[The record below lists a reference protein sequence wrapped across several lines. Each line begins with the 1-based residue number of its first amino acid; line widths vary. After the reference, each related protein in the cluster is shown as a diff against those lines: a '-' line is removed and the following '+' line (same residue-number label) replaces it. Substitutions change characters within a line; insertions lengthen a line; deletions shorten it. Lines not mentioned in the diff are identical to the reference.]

1 MAVAARAAA
10 LLLALAALAPAVALA
25 ALREDNAR
33 QNLREADR
41 LRAEQLAVAKA
52 AAGRAER
59 AGIEASRLAL
69 ERVEAAAKLQQADA
83 ATLGVAAR
91 IDALA
96 AKRRDAERRLKARA
110 AGMQPLLPLIERLSL
125 YPVETLLATPA
136 PPEAALRGLMVLRAL
151 SRQMEI
157 EAEALRRDQAELDA
171 AREELAAEAP
181 RLAEARAAQSRAA
194 ASLDRQIAAAHAERA
209 KAEAEASRA
218 ASETAGAAARMET
231 LRGVLGALKAQA
243 RADAARARQ
252 EAERAERPKR
262 PPEAQAARQRAAMLV
277 RPAGAGS
284 IASGGLPAG
293 QLQAPVTGVV
303 VKGWGQETE
312 AGPAT
317 GLSYHAPPAAR
328 VVSPCGGRVVFADTF
343 RSYGLLLIVDCGGGF
358 HVVLSGFDRLD
369 VKLGQTVVAAEPV
382 GVMPSWEPGSTAN
395 RPALYVELRH
405 GGQPVDPASWRGS
418 RG

>member
-1 MAVAARAAA
+1 
-10 LLLALAALAPAVALA
+10 
-25 ALREDNAR
+25 
-33 QNLREADR
+33 
-41 LRAEQLAVAKA
+41 
-52 AAGRAER
+52 
-59 AGIEASRLAL
+59 
-69 ERVEAAAKLQQADA
+69 
-83 ATLGVAAR
+83 
-91 IDALA
+91 
-96 AKRRDAERRLKARA
+96 
-110 AGMQPLLPLIERLSL
+110 
-125 YPVETLLATPA
+125 
-136 PPEAALRGLMVLRAL
+136 
-151 SRQMEI
+151 
-157 EAEALRRDQAELDA
+157 
-171 AREELAAEAP
+171 
-181 RLAEARAAQSRAA
+181 
-194 ASLDRQIAAAHAERA
+194 
-209 KAEAEASRA
+209 
-218 ASETAGAAARMET
+218 MET